1 MSEQPTY
8 PVPGQTGPDLGGVV
22 PAPGEPTGYVS
33 PPAPGL
39 DSQGKVQRTK
49 SGAVWIGLIGAAVI
63 LIALLVFILQNL
75 NDVSVH
81 FLGFHGRVPLGI
93 ALLLSALA
101 GLLLVSIPGTVR
113 ILQLRRALRKSGKR

>member
-8 PVPGQTGPDLGGVV
+8 PVPGPSSPDPGFV
-22 PAPGEPTGYVS
+22 PPMAGNQPEPVS
-33 PPAPGL
+33 PAPGL
-39 DSQGKVQRTK
+39 DSHGKVKRTK
-49 SGAVWIGLIGAAVI
+49 SGAVWIGLIGAAII
-63 LIALLVFILQNL
+63 LIALLIFILQNL

-101 GLLLVSIPGTVR
+101 GLLLVSIPGSVR